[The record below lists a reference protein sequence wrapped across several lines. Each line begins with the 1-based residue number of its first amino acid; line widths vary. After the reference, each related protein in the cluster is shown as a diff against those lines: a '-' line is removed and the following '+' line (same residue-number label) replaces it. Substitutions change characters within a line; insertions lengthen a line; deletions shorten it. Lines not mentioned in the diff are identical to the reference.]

1 MIRHRFPLAARRAT
15 RALAAA
21 LAATAL
27 LAPAHRTY
35 AGPPFIT
42 DDPEP
47 VELHHWEVDLAS
59 LGNVTSHN
67 LAATAPHLEI
77 DYGALENLQL
87 HEITPLAISHSSNG
101 PTDYGYG
108 DTELGF
114 KYRFVQE
121 SKYVP
126 MVGIFPLVEVPT
138 GSAAHGLG
146 NGRVQCFLPVWLQKS
161 FDEEKWTTYG
171 GGGYWFNNADGAKDH
186 WFFGWE
192 LQRKIN
198 DRLTLGGEIYHQ
210 TSDAQ
215 GTSDRTAFNL
225 GAIIDLTEH
234 HHIVLS
240 AGRDIQGPVTFS
252 YYLGY
257 QLTF

>member
-1 MIRHRFPLAARRAT
+1 MIRRLFPWAARNTTGR
-15 RALAAA
+15 
-21 LAATAL
+21 AATAL
-27 LAPAHRTY
+27 LVVILLLPGHHAY
-35 AGPPFIT
+35 AGPPFLT

-47 VELHHWEVDLAS
+47 VELHHWELYLAS
-59 LGNVTSHN
+59 LGNVVSHN
-67 LAATAPHLEI
+67 LAATMPHVEI
-77 DYGALENLQL
+77 NYGALENVQL
-87 HEITPLAISHSSNG
+87 HTIAPLAISHANDG

-126 MVGIFPLVEVPT
+126 MVGIFPLVEIPT

-161 FDEEKWTTYG
+161 FDDDKWTTYG
-171 GGGYWFNNADGAKDH
+171 GGGYWFNNAQGAKDH
-186 WFFGWE
+186 WFFGWT

-198 DRLTLGGEIYHQ
+198 DHLTLGGELFHQ

-215 GTSDRTAFNL
+215 GATDRTGFNL
-225 GAIIDLTEH
+225 GGIIDVTAH
-234 HHIVLS
+234 HHLLFS
-240 AGRDIQGPVTFS
+240 AGRDLQGPVTLS
-252 YYLGY
+252 YYLAY